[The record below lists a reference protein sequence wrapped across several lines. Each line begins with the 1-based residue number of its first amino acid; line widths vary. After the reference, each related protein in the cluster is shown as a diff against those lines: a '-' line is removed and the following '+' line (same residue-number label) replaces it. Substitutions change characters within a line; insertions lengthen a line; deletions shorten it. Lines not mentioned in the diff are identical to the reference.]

1 MMKISQTAIVWGI
14 EISCQ
19 LPSSLPVSMPAPT
32 PRGSRSGGMPLLSL
46 RHLRDHLES
55 SRSAT
60 GGWAR
65 HACTLSQ
72 WDPLV
77 TVSAAWPN
85 EKGSCLV
92 SFLLYPYMLKFRMQ
106 LPLKSTVSSSV
117 TFVNTISKPWFS
129 CIALFKIPVSFVGV
143 DFIKMS

>member
-1 MMKISQTAIVWGI
+1 MHTVAVK
-14 EISCQ
+14 
-19 LPSSLPVSMPAPT
+19 PSRNSVCCLD
-32 PRGSRSGGMPLLSL
+32 SG
-46 RHLRDHLES
+46 
-55 SRSAT
+55 
-60 GGWAR
+60 
-65 HACTLSQ
+65 
-72 WDPLV
+72 
-77 TVSAAWPN
+77 PN

-106 LPLKSTVSSSV
+106 LPLRSTVSSSV